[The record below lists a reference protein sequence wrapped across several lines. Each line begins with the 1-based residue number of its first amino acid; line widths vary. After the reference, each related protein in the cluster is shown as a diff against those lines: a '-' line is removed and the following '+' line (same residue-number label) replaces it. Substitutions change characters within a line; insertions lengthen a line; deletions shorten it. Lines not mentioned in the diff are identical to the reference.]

1 MPNIESKSELIDYFT
16 QGTKKQDQLLIGVEH
31 EKFLFFGKEKKR
43 VNHEQI
49 KKIFKNLEAFN
60 WNPVYEKENI
70 IGLKRN
76 KQQITTEPGLQYELS
91 GAPLKNIH
99 LVCSESSTH
108 FNEIKEASKDLD
120 ISTVSIGFDPFN
132 NLSEV
137 PKSPKERYQ
146 IMTKEMPKGG
156 ELSLQMMY
164 QTSGIQI
171 NYDYTSEKDFEKKF
185 KVGNYLTPLTIAL
198 FANSPFANKKFTGY
212 LSYRNKVW
220 QETARGGIMPI
231 TFEDLTFEKYL
242 DHSIN
247 YSLLF
252 VIHEGKYIKPN
263 GQTFKDFMEGKFEPL
278 KGIKATIKDFET
290 HLATIFT
297 EVRLKQFIEIR
308 SIDTCDW
315 GCICNS
321 PAFFTGL
328 LYGALDETYDVI
340 KSWKKEDVIKA
351 YLDAPKKGLETELG
365 GKKLYQWGKI
375 FLDIAKS
382 GLIKRK
388 ELNSNGKDET
398 IYLKHLEDIIDRK
411 TNRAQL
417 LLEQFDKQGNLD
429 FFNNAKEDF
438 SYSGL

>member
-1 MPNIESKSELIDYFT
+1 MPIIESKSQLIEYFIK
-16 QGTKKQDQLLIGVEH
+16 GIKKQNQLLIGVEH
-31 EKFLFFGKEKKR
+31 EKFLFTGKEKKR
-43 VNHEQI
+43 VNYEQI
-49 KKIFKNLEAFN
+49 KKVLKNLEIFGWKTVN
-60 WNPVYEKENI
+60 ENGNI
-70 IGLKRN
+70 VGLKRD

-99 LVCSESSTH
+99 AVCSESSTH
-108 FNEIKEASKDLD
+108 YNEIKEASKDLD
-120 ISTVSIGFDPFN
+120 INTASIGFDPFN
-132 NLSEV
+132 NLNEV
-137 PKSPKERYQ
+137 PKNPKERYQ

-164 QTSGIQI
+164 QTAGIQI

-185 KVGNYLTPLTIAL
+185 KSGNYLAPLTIAL
-198 FANSPFANKKFTGY
+198 FANSPFVNKKSSGY

-220 QETARGGIMPI
+220 QNTARGGIMPI
-231 TFEDLTFEKYL
+231 TFEDLNFEKYL
-242 DHSIN
+242 DHAIN

-252 VIHEGKYIKPN
+252 VEHEGKYIKPN

-278 KGIKATIKDFET
+278 KGVKATIKDFET

-315 GCICNS
+315 GCICNG

-340 KSWKKEDVIKA
+340 KSWKKEEVMEA
-351 YLDAPKKGLETELG
+351 YLQSPKKGLETELG

-375 FLDIAKS
+375 FLNIAKS

-388 ELNSNGKDET
+388 ELNSSNKDET

-417 LLEQFDKQGNLD
+417 LLEQFNKQGNLD

>member
-1 MPNIESKSELIDYFT
+1 MPEIQSKSQLIDYFN
-16 QGTKKQDQLLIGVEH
+16 QGAKKEDQLLIGVEH
-31 EKFLFFGKEKKR
+31 EKFLFTGKEKKR
-43 VNHEQI
+43 ANYEQI
-49 KKIFKNLEAFN
+49 KKIFKNLEKFD
-60 WNPVYEKENI
+60 WKPIYESENI
-70 IGLKRN
+70 VGLKRG

-99 LVCSESSTH
+99 SVCSESSTH

-120 ISTVSIGFDPFN
+120 VSTASIGFDPFN
-132 NLSEV
+132 NLDEI
-137 PKSPKERYQ
+137 PRNLKKRYQ

-185 KVGNYLTPLTIAL
+185 KVGNYLVPLTIAL
-198 FANSPFANKKFTGY
+198 FANSPFANKKFTGF

-220 QETARGGIMPI
+220 QNTSRGGIMPI
-231 TFEDLTFEKYL
+231 TFEDLNFEKYL
-242 DHSIN
+242 DYAIN

-252 VIHEGKYIKPN
+252 VEHEGKYIKPN
-263 GQTFKDFMEGKFEPL
+263 GQTFKDFMEGKFLPL
-278 KGIKATIKDFET
+278 KGVKATIKDFET

-297 EVRLKQFIEIR
+297 EVRLKQFIEVR

-315 GCICNS
+315 GCICNG

-328 LYGALDETYDVI
+328 LYGALDEAYDVV
-340 KSWKKEDVIKA
+340 KSWSKENVMEA
-351 YLDAPKKGLETELG
+351 YLKSPKQGLETELN
-365 GKKLYQWGKI
+365 GKKLHEWGKI
-375 FLDIAKS
+375 FLGLAKK
-382 GLIKRK
+382 GLNKRK
-388 ELNSNGKDET
+388 EMNANNKNET
-398 IYLKHLEDIIDRK
+398 IYLKHIEDIIDRK

-417 LLEQFDKQGNLD
+417 LLKQFNKQGNLD
-429 FFNNAKEDF
+429 FFSHAEEDF

>member
-1 MPNIESKSELIDYFT
+1 MSIIQSKSQLIDYFN
-16 QGTKKQDQLLIGVEH
+16 QGAKKDDQLLIGVEH
-31 EKFLFFGKEKKR
+31 EKFLFIGKEKKR
-43 VNHEQI
+43 ANYEQI
-49 KKIFKNLEAFN
+49 KKVFKNLETFG
-60 WNPVYEKENI
+60 WKPIYENENI
-70 IGLKRN
+70 IGLKRG

-108 FNEIKEASKDLD
+108 FNEIKAASRDLD

-132 NLSEV
+132 NLNEV
-137 PKSPKERYQ
+137 PQNPKERYQ
-146 IMTKEMPKGG
+146 IMTKEMPKDG

-185 KVGNYLTPLTIAL
+185 KVGNYLVPLTIAL
-198 FANSPFANKKFTGY
+198 FANSPFAEKKYTGY

-220 QETARGGIMPI
+220 QNTARGGIMPV
-231 TFEDLTFEKYL
+231 TFEDLNFEKYL
-242 DHSIN
+242 DHAIN

-252 VIHEGKYIKPN
+252 VMREGKYIKPN
-263 GQTFKDFMEGKFEPL
+263 GQTFKDFMEGNFLPL

-297 EVRLKQFIEIR
+297 EVRLKQFIEVR

-315 GCICNS
+315 GCICNG

-340 KSWKKEDVIKA
+340 KSWTKEDVMKA
-351 YLDAPKKGLETELG
+351 YLNSPKQGLETELK
-365 GKKLYQWGKI
+365 GKKLYEWGKI
-375 FLDIAKS
+375 FLNIAKK
-382 GLIKRK
+382 GLNKRK
-388 ELNSNGKDET
+388 EMNSSNKDET
-398 IYLKHLEDIIDRK
+398 IYLKHVENIIDRK

-417 LLEQFDKQGNLD
+417 LLEQFNKQGNLD
-429 FFNNAKEDF
+429 FFSHAKEDF
-438 SYSGL
+438 SYTGL

>member
-1 MPNIESKSELIDYFT
+1 MPILESKSQLIEYFIK
-16 QGTKKQDQLLIGVEH
+16 GTKKKDQLLIGVEH
-31 EKFLFFGKEKKR
+31 EKFLFTGKEKKR
-43 VNHEQI
+43 VNYEQI
-49 KKIFKNLEAFN
+49 KKIFKNLETFGWKPIN
-60 WNPVYEKENI
+60 ENGNI
-70 IGLKRN
+70 VGLKRD

-99 LVCSESSTH
+99 AVCSESSTH
-108 FNEIKEASKDLD
+108 YNEIKEASKNLN
-120 ISTVSIGFDPFN
+120 INTASIGFDPFN
-132 NLSEV
+132 NLDAV
-137 PKSPKERYQ
+137 PKNPKERYQ

-164 QTSGIQI
+164 QTAGIQI

-185 KVGNYLTPLTIAL
+185 KAGNYLAPLTIAL
-198 FANSPFANKKFTGY
+198 FANSPFVNKKPSGY

-220 QETARGGIMPI
+220 QNTARGGIMPI
-231 TFEDLTFEKYL
+231 TFEDLNFEKYL
-242 DHSIN
+242 DHAIN
-247 YSLLF
+247 YPLLF
-252 VIHEGKYIKPN
+252 VVHEGKYIKPN

-278 KGIKATIKDFET
+278 KGVKATIKDFET

-315 GCICNS
+315 GCICNG

-340 KSWKKEDVIKA
+340 KSWEKEDVMKA
-351 YLDAPKKGLETELG
+351 YLQSPIKGLETELG

-375 FLDIAKS
+375 FLNIAKS

-388 ELNSNGKDET
+388 ELNSSNKDET

-417 LLEQFDKQGNLD
+417 LLEQFNKQGNLD

>member
-1 MPNIESKSELIDYFT
+1 MPIIESKTQLLEYFVK
-16 QGTKKQDQLLIGVEH
+16 GIKKYDQQLIGVEH

-43 VNHEQI
+43 VNFEQI
-49 KKIFKNLEAFN
+49 KKIFKNLEPFG
-60 WNPVYEKENI
+60 WKPVYEKENV

-108 FNEIKEASKDLD
+108 FNEIKVASKDLG
-120 ISTVSIGFDPFN
+120 ISTASIGFDPFN
-132 NLSEV
+132 NLNEV
-137 PKSPKERYQ
+137 PKNPKERYE
-146 IMTKEMPKGG
+146 IMTKEMPKDG
-156 ELSLQMMY
+156 ESSLQMMY
-164 QTSGIQI
+164 QTAGIQI

-185 KVGNYLTPLTIAL
+185 KIGNYLTPLTIAL
-198 FANSPFANKKFTGY
+198 FANSPFVNKNFTGY

-220 QETARGGIMPI
+220 QDTARGGIMPI
-231 TFEDLTFEKYL
+231 SFEDLNFEKYL
-242 DHSIN
+242 DHAIK

-315 GCICNS
+315 GCICNG

-328 LYGALDETYDVI
+328 LYGALDETFDII
-340 KSWKKEDVIKA
+340 KSWKKDEVMEA
-351 YLDAPKKGLETELG
+351 YLQSPQKGLETELG
-365 GKKLYQWGKI
+365 GKKLHQWAKI

-388 ELNSNGKDET
+388 ELNSNSKDET

-417 LLEQFDKQGNLD
+417 LLEQFNEQGNLD

>member
-1 MPNIESKSELIDYFT
+1 MSNIESKSQLIDYFIK
-16 QGTKKQDQLLIGVEH
+16 GIKKQDQLLIGVEH
-31 EKFLFFGKEKKR
+31 EKFLFFGKEKTR
-43 VNHEQI
+43 VDYEQI
-49 KKIFKNLEAFN
+49 KKIFKNLETFG
-60 WNPVYEKENI
+60 WEPVTENKNI

-76 KQQITTEPGLQYELS
+76 RQQITTEPGLQYELS

-108 FNEIKEASKDLD
+108 FNEIKAASKDLD
-120 ISTVSIGFDPFN
+120 ISTASIGFDPFN
-132 NLSEV
+132 NLNEI

-146 IMTKEMPKGG
+146 IMTKEMPKDG

-231 TFEDLTFEKYL
+231 TFEDLNFEKYL
-242 DHSIN
+242 DHAIN
-247 YSLLF
+247 FSLLF

-263 GQTFKDFMEGKFEPL
+263 GQTFRDFMEGKFEPL

-297 EVRLKQFIEIR
+297 EVRLKQFIEVR

-315 GCICNS
+315 GCICNG

-340 KSWKKEDVIKA
+340 KSWKKEDVMKA
-351 YLDAPKKGLETELG
+351 YLQSPKKGLETELG
-365 GKKLYQWGKI
+365 GKKLHHWGKI

-388 ELNSNGKDET
+388 ELNSNSKDET
-398 IYLKHLEDIIDRK
+398 IYLKHLEDIINRK

-417 LLEQFDKQGNLD
+417 LLEQFNKQGNLD

>member
-1 MPNIESKSELIDYFT
+1 MPIIESKSQLLEYFN
-16 QGTKKQDQLLIGVEH
+16 QGAKRQDQLLIGVEH

-43 VNHEQI
+43 VDYKQI
-49 KKIFKNLEAFN
+49 KKIFKNLETFG
-60 WNPVYEKENI
+60 WSPVYEKENI
-70 IGLKRN
+70 IGLKRG

-120 ISTVSIGFDPFN
+120 INTASIGFDPFN

-137 PKSPKERYQ
+137 PKNPKERYQ

-220 QETARGGIMPI
+220 QDTARGGIMPI
-231 TFEDLTFEKYL
+231 TFEGLSFEKYL
-242 DHSIN
+242 DDAIN

-328 LYGALDETYDVI
+328 LYGALDETFDII
-340 KSWKKEDVIKA
+340 KSWKKDEVMQA
-351 YLDAPKKGLETELG
+351 YLQAPKKGLETELK
-365 GKKLYQWGKI
+365 GKKLHEWGKI

-382 GLIKRK
+382 GLAKRK
-388 ELNSNGKDET
+388 ELNSNDKDET
-398 IYLKHLEDIIDRK
+398 IYLKLLEDIIDIR

-417 LLEQFDKQGNLD
+417 LL
-429 FFNNAKEDF
+429 
-438 SYSGL
+438 

>member
-1 MPNIESKSELIDYFT
+1 MPNIESKSQLIEYFT
-16 QGTKKQDQLLIGVEH
+16 KGIKKQNQLLIGVEH
-31 EKFLFFGKEKKR
+31 EKFLFSGKEKKR
-43 VNHEQI
+43 VNYEQI
-49 KKIFKNLEAFN
+49 KNIFKNLEAFG
-60 WNPVYEKENI
+60 WSPVYENKNTV
-70 IGLKRN
+70 GLKRN

-108 FNEIKEASKDLD
+108 FNEIKVASKDLD
-120 ISTVSIGFDPFN
+120 ISTASIGFDPFN
-132 NLSEV
+132 NLNEV

-171 NYDYTSEKDFEKKF
+171 NYDYVSEKDFEKKF
-185 KVGNYLTPLTIAL
+185 KAGNYLTPLTIAL
-198 FANSPFANKKFTGY
+198 FANSPFANNKFTGY

-220 QETARGGIMPI
+220 QDTARGGIMPI
-231 TFEDLTFEKYL
+231 TFEDLNFEKYL
-242 DHSIN
+242 DHVIN

-263 GQTFKDFMEGKFEPL
+263 GQTFRDFMEGKFGPL

-297 EVRLKQFIEIR
+297 EVRLKQFIEVR

-315 GCICNS
+315 GCICNG

-328 LYGALDETYDVI
+328 LYGALDETFDII
-340 KSWKKEDVIKA
+340 KSWKKEDVMEA
-351 YLDAPKKGLETELG
+351 YLQSPKKGLSTELG
-365 GKKLYQWGKI
+365 GKKLHQWGKI

-388 ELNSNGKDET
+388 ELNSSGKDET

-417 LLEQFDKQGNLD
+417 LLEQFNKQGNLD

>member
-1 MPNIESKSELIDYFT
+1 MTIVESKSQLIDYVIK
-16 QGTKKQDQLLIGVEH
+16 GIKKEDQLLIGVEH
-31 EKFLFFGKEKKR
+31 EKFLFSGKEKKR
-43 VNHEQI
+43 ANYDQI
-49 KKIFKNLEAFN
+49 KKIFKNLETFG
-60 WNPVYEKENI
+60 WKPVYENENI
-70 IGLKRN
+70 VGLKRD

-99 LVCSESSTH
+99 EVCSESSTH

-120 ISTVSIGFDPFN
+120 ISTASIGFDPFN
-132 NLSEV
+132 NLNEI
-137 PKSPKERYQ
+137 PQNPKERYQ
-146 IMTKEMPKGG
+146 IMTNEMPKGG

-171 NYDYTSEKDFEKKF
+171 NYDYISEKDFEKKF
-185 KVGNYLTPLTIAL
+185 KVGNYLVPLTIAL
-198 FANSPFANKKFTGY
+198 FANSPFADKKFTGY

-220 QETARGGIMPI
+220 QDTARGGIMPI
-231 TFEDLTFEKYL
+231 TFEELNFEKYL
-242 DHSIN
+242 DYAIN

-252 VIHEGKYIKPN
+252 VIHDGRYIKPN
-263 GQTFKDFMEGKFEPL
+263 GQTFKDFMEGNFLPL

-297 EVRLKQFIEIR
+297 EVRLKQFIEVR

-315 GCICNS
+315 GCICNG

-340 KSWKKEDVIKA
+340 ETWSKEDVMKA
-351 YLDAPKKGLETELG
+351 YINSPKQGLETELG
-365 GKKLYQWGKI
+365 GKKLYRWGKI
-375 FLDIAKS
+375 FLEIAKS
-382 GLIKRK
+382 GLMKRK
-388 ELNSNGKDET
+388 ELNSNSKDET
-398 IYLKHLEDIIDRK
+398 IYLKHLEDIIERK

-417 LLEQFDKQGNLD
+417 LLEQFNKQANLD

>member
-1 MPNIESKSELIDYFT
+1 MSIIESKSQLIEYFIK
-16 QGTKKQDQLLIGVEH
+16 GTKKQDQLLIGVEH
-31 EKFLFFGKEKKR
+31 EKFLFTGKEKKR
-43 VNHEQI
+43 VNYEQI
-49 KKIFKNLEAFN
+49 KKIFKNLETFG
-60 WNPVYEKENI
+60 WKPVNENGNI
-70 IGLKRN
+70 VGLKRD

-108 FNEIKEASKDLD
+108 FNEIKEASKDLG
-120 ISTVSIGFDPFN
+120 ISTASIGFDPFN
-132 NLSEV
+132 NLNEV
-137 PKSPKERYQ
+137 PKNPKERYQ
-146 IMTKEMPKGG
+146 IMTKEMPKDG

-164 QTSGIQI
+164 QTAGIQI

-220 QETARGGIMPI
+220 QDTARGGIMPI
-231 TFEDLTFEKYL
+231 TFEDLNFEKYL
-242 DHSIN
+242 DHAIN

-297 EVRLKQFIEIR
+297 EVRLKQFIEVR

-315 GCICNS
+315 GCICNG

-328 LYGALDETYDVI
+328 LYGALDETFDII
-340 KSWKKEDVIKA
+340 KSWKKDEVMEA
-351 YLDAPKKGLETELG
+351 YLQSPQKGLETELEE
-365 GKKLYQWGKI
+365 KNYI
-375 FLDIAKS
+375 
-382 GLIKRK
+382 
-388 ELNSNGKDET
+388 NGEK
-398 IYLKHLEDIIDRK
+398 
-411 TNRAQL
+411 
-417 LLEQFDKQGNLD
+417 
-429 FFNNAKEDF
+429 FF
-438 SYSGL
+438 